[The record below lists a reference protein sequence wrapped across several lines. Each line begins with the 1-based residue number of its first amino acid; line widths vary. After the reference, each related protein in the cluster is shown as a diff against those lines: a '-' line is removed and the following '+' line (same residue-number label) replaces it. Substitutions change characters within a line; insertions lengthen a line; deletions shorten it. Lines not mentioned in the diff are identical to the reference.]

1 MRETLNQEIPRVTQL
16 EFHVNIVDTFHPVQ
30 LQLKNT
36 NQKLHIMNKPQ
47 NHWYVINTYNI
58 YKKKKKEQKLFTK
71 NKKITQKKK
80 KTNHILSQ

>member
-36 NQKLHIMNKPQ
+36 NQKLHIMNKP
-47 NHWYVINTYNI
+47 
-58 YKKKKKEQKLFTK
+58 
-71 NKKITQKKK
+71 
-80 KTNHILSQ
+80 KTIGM